1 MSNPLK
7 RIKDYLDYKGIKISV
22 FEKSV
27 GLSNGSFGGQLKRN
41 RTIGIDK
48 LENILKTYPD
58 LDANWV
64 LTGKGEMLRDKQD
77 EQDQQASHLPPPLA
91 QLNYERTIE
100 SLNHVIV
107 AQQKTIAALEKL
119 VGTSPKATDHNAA
132 RNRTNFSK
140 SSSNKSK

>member
-1 MSNPLK
+1 MLNPLK
-7 RIKDYLDYKGIKISV
+7 RIKDYLDYKGIKISS

-27 GLSNGSFGGQLKRN
+27 GLSNGSFGGQLKKN

-58 LDANWV
+58 LNADWV
-64 LTGKGEMLRDKQD
+64 LTGRGDMLGGKHDPVQT
-77 EQDQQASHLPPPLA
+77 QPSLTNALSLN

-100 SLNHVIV
+100 SLNQVIV

-119 VGTSPKATDHNAA
+119 MEMSALVNQSQSGTQTH
-132 RNRTNFSK
+132 
-140 SSSNKSK
+140 